1 MMGTDA
7 THRLNSR
14 SLNTANF
21 SMDKVR
27 RILQSVMPLRA
38 KNITLRPSKDVC
50 WSNLLFPYWGD
61 NRNVPQRPG

>member
-7 THRLNSR
+7 THRLNGG

-27 RILQSVMPLRA
+27 GILQSEMALRA
-38 KNITLRPSKDVC
+38 KNITLCPGRNIYWFS
-50 WSNLLFPYWGD
+50 LLFPYWED
-61 NRNVPQRPG
+61 NQNDPQRPD